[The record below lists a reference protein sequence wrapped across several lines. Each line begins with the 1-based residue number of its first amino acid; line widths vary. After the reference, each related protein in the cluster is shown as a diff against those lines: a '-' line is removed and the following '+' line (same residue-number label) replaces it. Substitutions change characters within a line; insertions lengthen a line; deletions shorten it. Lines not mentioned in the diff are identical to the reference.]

1 MTIKGASLS
10 EAIKVPPSPFPG
22 LRPFEFHES
31 QLFFGRDGQVEKLID
46 KLTDTRFLA
55 VVGTSGSG
63 KSSLVRAGLM
73 PALVGGMMP
82 SAGSKWR
89 IAVTRPGNDP
99 IGSLA
104 LALNQ
109 PDVFG
114 SDDQENTAIQIA
126 VADATLRRGS
136 RGLVEAV
143 RQTGMPDDQCLL
155 VVVDQFEELFR
166 FAREASRKTK
176 DESDSY
182 QNDAAAFV
190 KLLLEAKGQSEVN
203 IFVVLTMR
211 SDFLGDCAAFWDLP
225 EAINESQYLIPRLT
239 RDQLREVITGPVA
252 LGGGGITTRM
262 ITQLLNDIGD
272 NQDQLPVLQHLL
284 MQVWD
289 EWKEKRLEIEAKDD
303 EGTVRKAHRELHEGH
318 AIDLCCYE
326 AVGGMAEALSRH
338 ADEAYNEL
346 PDDRHRQIAERLFKC
361 LTERGED
368 NREIRRPVTL
378 GEICA
383 VAETSASKVKT
394 VVETFRL
401 RSRSFL
407 MPPAETPLDDNSM
420 IDISH
425 ESLIRGWQRLNEWV
439 DEEARSARV
448 YRRLAETAELHRE
461 GKAGLWGDPDLQVA
475 LDWREKNQPNEA
487 WATRYYAG
495 FETAIAFLQAS
506 EQKRSDD
513 QAELERRQLA
523 EIERAQHELEQA
535 RALAEAQQQ
544 RAEAES
550 QRAQEQ
556 QKRLEEHAK
565 SATRLRR
572 LIAALIVIVLF
583 ALATAVVAF
592 SGYRRAARERIR
604 AEENETRSRQLY
616 YVADM
621 NLAQQ
626 AYAVRDMT
634 RVNELLSAHLPAA
647 DLPDEND
654 VRSFY
659 WYYLW
664 RNSDK
669 EMATLEGHAGSVSS
683 VAFSSDGKTLA
694 SGGIDNTVKLWDAR
708 SRQEVATLKGHPGD
722 VTSVAFSSDDK
733 MLASGGDDNTVKLW
747 DVRSGQEVATLKGHA
762 ATVNSVA
769 FSSDG
774 KIVASGSG
782 DRTVKLW
789 DVRSGQE
796 VATLK
801 GHAGPVRSVA
811 FSSDGKTLA
820 SGSSDSTVKLWDV
833 RSGQEVATLKGHA
846 ASV

>member
-1 MTIKGASLS
+1 MTIKGARLS
-10 EAIKVPPSPFPG
+10 EAIKVPPTPFPG

-73 PALVGGMMP
+73 PALVGGMMA
-82 SAGSKWR
+82 SAGSNWR
-89 IAVTRPGNDP
+89 TAVTRPGNDP

-104 LALNQ
+104 LALNR

-114 SDDQENTAIQIA
+114 SDDHENTAIQIA
-126 VADATLRRGS
+126 VAKATLRRGS
-136 RGLVEAV
+136 LGLVEAV
-143 RQTGMPDDQCLL
+143 RQTGMPEDQYLL

-182 QNDAAAFV
+182 QNEAAAFV
-190 KLLLEAKGQSEVN
+190 KLLLEAKSQREVN

-211 SDFLGDCAAFWDLP
+211 SDFLGDCATFWDLP

-284 MQVWD
+284 MRVWD
-289 EWKEKRLEIEAKDD
+289 EWKEKRLEIEVKND
-303 EGTVRKAHRELHEGH
+303 ERIRKPHGEVHEGY

-338 ADEAYNEL
+338 VDEAYNEL
-346 PDDRHRQIAERLFKC
+346 PDDRHRRIAERLFKC

-383 VAETSASKVKT
+383 VAETSVSEVKT

-401 RSRSFL
+401 RGRSFL
-407 MPPAETPLDDNSM
+407 MPPAETPLDHNSV

-425 ESLIRGWQRLNEWV
+425 ESLIRGWQRLNDWV

-475 LDWREKNQPNEA
+475 LDWRKKNQPNEA
-487 WATRYYAG
+487 WATRYYPG
-495 FETAIAFLQAS
+495 FETAMAFLQAS

-513 QAELERRQLA
+513 EAELERRQLA
-523 EIERAQHELEQA
+523 EIERAGRELEQA
-535 RALAEAQQQ
+535 RVLAEAQQQ

-556 QKRLEEHAK
+556 QKRLEEQAK

-572 LIAALIVIVLF
+572 LITALIVIVLF
-583 ALATAVVAF
+583 ALAAAVFAF
-592 SGYRRAARERIR
+592 SGYRRAERERGR
-604 AEENETRSRQLY
+604 AEQNKTRSRQLY
-616 YVADM
+616 YVANM

-626 AYAVRDMT
+626 AYAAHDMT
-634 RVNELLSAHLPAA
+634 RVIELLSAHLPVANA
-647 DLPDEND
+647 PDEED
-654 VRSFY
+654 MRGFY

-669 EMATLEGHAGSVSS
+669 ETATLEGHAGAVMS

-694 SGGIDNTVKLWDAR
+694 SGGLDNTVKLWDA
-708 SRQEVATLKGHPGD
+708 SSGEEVATLKGHPGD
-722 VTSVAFSSDDK
+722 VTSVAFSSDGK
-733 MLASGGDDNTVKLW
+733 MLASGSDDNMVKLW

-762 ATVNSVA
+762 ATVY
-769 FSSDG
+769 
-774 KIVASGSG
+774 
-782 DRTVKLW
+782 
-789 DVRSGQE
+789 
-796 VATLK
+796 
-801 GHAGPVRSVA
+801 SVA
-811 FSSDGKTLA
+811 FSSDGKTL
-820 SGSSDSTVKLWDV
+820 
-833 RSGQEVATLKGHA
+833 
-846 ASV
+846 